1 MKNAILGLMAAT
13 LLATPALASDGLAGL
28 TDSELK
34 QIAATQVVGSWR
46 TVLFNRLDVDESNEL
61 SVKELETS
69 GCTVHIKFFKYAD
82 DNRSGG
88 LSRPEFFNNRDL
100 FGRCK

>member
-13 LLATPALASDGLAGL
+13 LLATPALASWK
-28 TDSELK
+28 TELF
-34 QIAATQVVGSWR
+34 G
-46 TVLFNRLDVDESNEL
+46 RLDVDKSNEL
-61 SVKELETS
+61 SVKELETG